1 MAIQTPSCS
10 DSEWQLLFKILQSLP
25 DISTGG
31 GGSAIIVQDEGV
43 QLTAALAQLNFVGA
57 GVTAT
62 AVGNDV
68 TVTVPGSSAGTL
80 QSGAQAIAA
89 GGFVVTVVFP
99 VAFVGVPKVV
109 CTMSRPSGSALIQ
122 LNINSETILATGF
135 TARLSAMTPDA
146 TYILQWMA
154 HL

>member
-1 MAIQTPSCS
+1 MAIQTPACS

-25 DISTGG
+25 DISGG
-31 GGSAIIVQDEGV
+31 GGSAIIAQDEGI
-43 QLTAALAQLNFVGA
+43 TITNAMAQINFVGA

-80 QSGAQAIAA
+80 QSGTQAATVGVA
-89 GGFVVTVVFP
+89 NVVVVFP
-99 VAFVGVPKVV
+99 VAFAGVPKVV
-109 CTMSRPSGSALIQ
+109 CTMSRPTGSALIQ
-122 LNINSETILATGF
+122 LNINSDTIGAAGF
-135 TARLSAMTPDA
+135 TARLSAMPPDG